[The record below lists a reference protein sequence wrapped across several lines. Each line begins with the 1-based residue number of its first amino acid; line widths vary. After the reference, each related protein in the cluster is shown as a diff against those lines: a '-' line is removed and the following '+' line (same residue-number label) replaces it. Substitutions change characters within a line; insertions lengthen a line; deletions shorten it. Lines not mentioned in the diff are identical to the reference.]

1 MRVVRAPALILVDAA
16 NPLAGKPFYVD
27 PASAAMVAARNAN
40 PPNAELTSV
49 ANTPQSYWLDQ
60 AFPPA
65 TVGGTVA
72 RYTGAAQAA
81 GAMPVLTLYGI
92 PHRDCGSYASGGFAT
107 GTDYRGWIDAG
118 AVFGSVRAT
127 ADPAASGWEAL
138 SSALGGK
145 VLQPDDGPQFATAK
159 QVFNTNYNGYTPAV
173 IVTPTSQLD
182 VQKAMAFAAANNL
195 KVAPRG
201 GGHSYVGASTA
212 NGAMVL
218 DLRQL
223 PGDINYDATTGR
235 VTVTPATGLY
245 AMHQVLA
252 AAGRGIPTGTCP
264 TVGVAG
270 HALGGGLG
278 ANSRHAGLLCD
289 QLTSASVVLPS
300 GQAVTASATDHP
312 DLFWALRG
320 GGGGNFGVTTSLTF
334 ATFPS
339 GDLDVVNLNFPPQ
352 SFAQV
357 LVGWQNWLRTA
368 DRGSWALAD
377 ATVDP
382 LGTHCR
388 ILATCPAGSGGSV
401 AAAIVSAVGTQ
412 PTGTENHTF
421 NYLDLVRYLAVGNLN
436 PSPLGY
442 VGGSDVFTTITPATA
457 QGIASAVDAF
467 PRGAG
472 RMLAIMHALDG
483 ALATVS
489 PGATAFPWRRQSAL
503 VQWYVETSGS
513 PSEATSWLNTA
524 HQAVRAYSVG
534 GYVNYLE
541 VNQPPAR
548 YFGPNLSRLSAVRQK
563 YDPSRVMFSGLNF

>member
-1 MRVVRAPALILVDAA
+1 MRDMTHSREPT
-16 NPLAGKPFYVD
+16 LAGEISRQTFLRG
-27 PASAAMVAARNAN
+27 A
-40 PPNAELTSV
+40 
-49 ANTPQSYWLDQ
+49 
-60 AFPPA
+60 
-65 TVGGTVA
+65 VGA
-72 RYTGAAQAA
+72 LA
-81 GAMPVLTLYGI
+81 
-92 PHRDCGSYASGGFAT
+92 
-107 GTDYRGWIDAG
+107 AG

-127 ADPAASGWEAL
+127 AAPNSSGWGGL
-138 SSALGGK
+138 SGAIGGQ
-145 VLQPDDGPQFATAK
+145 VITPDNGAQFATAK
-159 QVFNTNYNGYTPAV
+159 QVFNTNYNDSTPAA
-173 IVTPTSQLD
+173 IVTPTSPAD

-212 NGAMVL
+212 NGTMVL

-223 PGDINYDATTGR
+223 PGEINYDAASGQ
-235 VTVTPATGLY
+235 VTVTPATSLY
-245 AMHQVLA
+245 AMHQALA
-252 AAGRGIPTGTCP
+252 GAGRGIPTGTCP
-264 TVGVAG
+264 SVGAAG

-289 QLTSASVVLPS
+289 QLTSASVVLP
-300 GQAVTASATDHP
+300 GGRAVTASAANNP

-334 ATFPS
+334 ATFPTK
-339 GDLDVVNLNFPPQ
+339 DLDVVNLNFPPQ

-357 LVGWQNWLRTA
+357 LVGWANWLRTA
-368 DRGSWALAD
+368 DRNSWALAD
-377 ATVDP
+377 STTDAT
-382 LGTHCR
+382 GTHCR
-388 ILATCPAGSGGSV
+388 IMATCPAGSGNSV
-401 AAAIVSAVGTQ
+401 ASAITNAVGIQ
-412 PTGTENHTF
+412 PTGTDNHTF

-442 VGGSDVFTTITPATA
+442 VGGSDVFSTLTPAAA

-483 ALATVS
+483 ALASVA

-513 PSEATSWLNTA
+513 PSAATSWLNTA
-524 HQAVRAYSVG
+524 HQAVRPYSVG

-541 VNQPPAR
+541 ANQPASR
-548 YFGPNLSRLSAVRQK
+548 YFGPNLAQLTAVRQK
-563 YDPSRVMFSGLNF
+563 YDPGRVMFPSLNF

>member
-1 MRVVRAPALILVDAA
+1 MITRY
-16 NPLAGKPFYVD
+16 KPESGF
-27 PASAAMVAARNAN
+27 
-40 PPNAELTSV
+40 
-49 ANTPQSYWLDQ
+49 
-60 AFPPA
+60 
-65 TVGGTVA
+65 VA
-72 RYTGAAQAA
+72 R
-81 GAMPVLTLYGI
+81 
-92 PHRDCGSYASGGFAT
+92 SGGP
-107 GTDYRGWIDAG
+107 DRKRPHDWIVWHFTHADNLPGIITAG
-118 AVFGSVRAT
+118 RLL
-127 ADPAASGWEAL
+127 AD
-138 SSALGGK
+138 SA
-145 VLQPDDGPQFATAK
+145 
-159 QVFNTNYNGYTPAV
+159 
-173 IVTPTSQLD
+173 VTPTTEVAYNPVKELRRHK
-182 VQKAMAFAAANNL
+182 V
-195 KVAPRG
+195 VAPDSRYPASMASDHVPFYIAARSPMLYVVCK
-201 GGHSYVGASTA
+201 GHSGYSGGA
-212 NGAMVL
+212 G
-218 DLRQL
+218 
-223 PGDINYDATTGR
+223 P
-235 VTVTPATGLY
+235 
-245 AMHQVLA
+245 
-252 AAGRGIPTGTCP
+252 
-264 TVGVAG
+264 
-270 HALGGGLG
+270 
-278 ANSRHAGLLCD
+278 
-289 QLTSASVVLPS
+289 
-300 GQAVTASATDHP
+300 
-312 DLFWALRG
+312 
-320 GGGGNFGVTTSLTF
+320 
-334 ATFPS
+334 
-339 GDLDVVNLNFPPQ
+339 
-352 SFAQV
+352 
-357 LVGWQNWLRTA
+357 LVP
-368 DRGSWALAD
+368 
-377 ATVDP
+377 TVDP

>member
-1 MRVVRAPALILVDAA
+1 M
-16 NPLAGKPFYVD
+16 
-27 PASAAMVAARNAN
+27 
-40 PPNAELTSV
+40 
-49 ANTPQSYWLDQ
+49 
-60 AFPPA
+60 
-65 TVGGTVA
+65 
-72 RYTGAAQAA
+72 
-81 GAMPVLTLYGI
+81 
-92 PHRDCGSYASGGFAT
+92 
-107 GTDYRGWIDAG
+107 
-118 AVFGSVRAT
+118 
-127 ADPAASGWEAL
+127 
-138 SSALGGK
+138 
-145 VLQPDDGPQFATAK
+145 LQPDDGPQFATAK

-548 YFGPNLSRLSAVRQK
+548 YFGSNLSRLSAVRQK
-563 YDPSRVMFSGLNF
+563 YDPSRVHVLRAELLAAPHEY